1 MGCSIFYTILSEIG
15 GERLRKLKK
24 VLSVLLICAI
34 FGATIPVQAQSEE
47 KKQTVETIEQQE
59 KSSEEQFEEVEEP
72 CLQNVFE
79 EVEETVEKEE
89 EQWGEE
95 EVEQPEEGSKTNLG
109 RTDMDDSKDP
119 SKEQKEIVEEEEIQI
134 ERNAEEILRENAQAK
149 AMLQEIGVGFAE
161 GYDGQEGIKAKSS
174 RETIYTKVLEK
185 AIGAID
191 VIDYNDPKW

>member
-1 MGCSIFYTILSEIG
+1 M
-15 GERLRKLKK
+15 KQLKK
-24 VLSVLLICAI
+24 VLSLLLICAI

-47 KKQTVETIEQQE
+47 RKQTAEIETIEQQE
-59 KSSEEQFEEVEEP
+59 ESSEEQFEEA
-72 CLQNVFE
+72 
-79 EVEETVEKEE
+79 EETVEKEE
-89 EQWGEE
+89 EQLAEE
-95 EVEQPEEGSKTNLG
+95 EVKQPEEDGKSNLG
-109 RTDMDDSKDP
+109 RTDLDDSKEP
-119 SKEQKEIVEEEEIQI
+119 SKEQKEIVEEEEIQT

-191 VIDYNDPKW
+191 VIDYNDPKWPILQHWNEGMLGSGSGEQLY